1 MADRSSP
8 SPCCRR
14 RTTSVVRARK
24 TNTTWSGENKSL
36 RANFIQ
42 DVAYGTEELKLDS
55 GEKITIPNVIRAMV
69 PSRIIKQYISY
80 CLERIRKRFLLKTF
94 NRGVT
99 TGKLYFKDQLVI
111 FRVNKKMRVVM
122 RTYMTGNQS
131 GAEKDNRLL
140 FGEQLMLFFSKSK
153 MVPWKIGPI
162 RSGVKNSRWRRPRK
176 AAMLEDSPPAST
188 EDWDRSHGFPWG
200 HKSRQGHAEN
210 AMQLQTRYLQCPVVP
225 NDRGLSGKWPW
236 WRPRDLSPSLAYLG
250 WCKASWDDDLIGNQS
265 KWIKVLTVVGF
276 PSPALLRRVLNQTS
290 HNLRCHELQY

>member
-1 MADRSSP
+1 
-8 SPCCRR
+8 
-14 RTTSVVRARK
+14 
-24 TNTTWSGENKSL
+24 
-36 RANFIQ
+36 
-42 DVAYGTEELKLDS
+42 
-55 GEKITIPNVIRAMV
+55 
-69 PSRIIKQYISY
+69 
-80 CLERIRKRFLLKTF
+80 
-94 NRGVT
+94 
-99 TGKLYFKDQLVI
+99 
-111 FRVNKKMRVVM
+111 M

-290 HNLRCHELQY
+290 HNLRCHELQYETIWRHCHVDRVKIPVSVVTTQCFKWTLMSKTFALKLQKAGHCVSNKITLLKKMEQK